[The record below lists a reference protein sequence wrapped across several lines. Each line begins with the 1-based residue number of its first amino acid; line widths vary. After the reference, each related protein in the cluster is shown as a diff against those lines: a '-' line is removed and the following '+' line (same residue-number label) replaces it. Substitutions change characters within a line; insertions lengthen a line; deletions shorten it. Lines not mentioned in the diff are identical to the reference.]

1 MASCTEE
8 ILGVGELPPLA
19 GEVVLTDVVE
29 ASAVRL
35 SPNYVFTLEL
45 KNASGV
51 VLEAK
56 LASASTA
63 LDAGTYTEASAAYAT
78 AGNFITGAEGTK
90 LTVNGETHLVTAGTL
105 KVGLEAG
112 SYSLSGVVKLDNGDN
127 YSIEWAGSALS
138 WGDVLVAT
146 KLTTVVSA
154 QSNVANGTKTVTVNL
169 SDGKW
174 SSTTDQTT
182 WQTTYEGN
190 GYYLAA
196 DFYSED
202 GYLAAGTYT
211 PSVDPKN
218 PQKGEYVIGY
228 DTTMEYWGQVYEVFD
243 WGTCW
248 WHVDATATPATSA
261 QKITTGNIV
270 VSLTDN
276 VYTITVDNNEIYA
289 QFVGEIPALTAPAVP
304 PTPPTLLGD
313 YPYFLGMTD
322 QMEQYQSVI
331 LQFASTDKVKSANG
345 TLTGTGKAFNLT
357 INAANGADGVYIP
370 TGKYEVNAEGA
381 NNPFTW
387 QATGGMDLSEWGMG
401 YMYWGTYMSDL
412 VDGASTVT
420 ELKDGTIWVGAKSGD
435 YVIHMNT
442 QGKEFLL
449 YQGKIKGLVTPAD
462 DDAGYVEPEQPEEG
476 EGGEG
481 ACGCD
486 CEGCQDCTGGSG
498 DSGNE
503 DSFNGTMLVGLG
515 GWMDYSSMGMNMI
528 GIDLYSEGCTVSMAW
543 WQYTYTGTGKHLKL
557 EIYAEGGVITP
568 GVYEVSTELAAGK
581 VNAGNANGGTELF
594 DVVDGKATS
603 AGKITDGTVTIE
615 QSGDV
620 YTLTIQS
627 SLITARYVGPLAAP
641 AQ

>member
-19 GEVVLTDVVE
+19 GEVVLTDVVN
-29 ASAVRL
+29 AGAVRL

-45 KNASGV
+45 KSAAGD
-51 VLEAK
+51 VLEVK
-56 LASASTA
+56 FVSPSTA
-63 LDAGTYTEASAAYAT
+63 LEAGSYTEASAAYAS

-90 LTVNGETHLVTAGTL
+90 LTLGGETHIVTAGTIT
-105 KVGLEAG
+105 VANDGAN
-112 SYSLSGVVKLDNGDN
+112 YSLEGIVKVDSGAN
-127 YSIEWAGSALS
+127 YSLTWAGGPIS
-138 WGDVLVAT
+138 WGEVLVAT
-146 KLTTVVSA
+146 KLTTVLAA
-154 QSNVANGTKTVTVNL
+154 QSNVANGTNSVTVNL
-169 SDGKW
+169 SDGKF
-174 SSTTDQTT
+174 TKTQDQTT
-182 WQTTYEGN
+182 WQTVYEGA

-202 GYLAAGTYT
+202 GYLAAGIYT

-218 PQKGEYVIGY
+218 PKKGEYVIGY
-228 DTTMEYWGQVYEVFD
+228 DTTIEYWGQVYEVFD

-248 WHVDATATPATSA
+248 WYVDAAAEVKETAT
-261 QKITTGNIV
+261 KITTGNIT
-270 VSLTDN
+270 VSITDG
-276 VYTITVDNNEIYA
+276 VYTITVDNNELFV

-304 PTPPTLLGD
+304 PTPPVLLGD
-313 YPYFLGMTD
+313 YPHFLGMTD
-322 QMEQYQSVI
+322 QMAEYKSVI
-331 LQFASTDKVKSANG
+331 LQFASTDKLKSVNG
-345 TLTGTGKAFNLT
+345 AWTGTGKLFNLT
-357 INAANGADGVYIP
+357 INAASGADGIYIP
-370 TGKYEVNAEGA
+370 TGKYEVGETGA
-381 NNPFTW
+381 DQPFTW

-401 YMYWGTYMSDL
+401 YMYWGTYMSDINN
-412 VDGASTVT
+412 GESTVT
-420 ELKDGTIWVGAKSGD
+420 ELKEGTIWVGAKSGE

-462 DDAGYVEPEQPEEG
+462 DDAGYVEPEDEGGEG
-476 EGGEG
+476 EGG

-486 CEGCQDCTGGSG
+486 CEGCQDCTGGG
-498 DSGNE
+498 DAGDKE
-503 DSFNGTMLVGLG
+503 DAFNGMMLVGLG

-528 GIDLYSEGCTVSMAW
+528 GIDLYSEGCTVSMSW

-568 GVYEVSTELAAGK
+568 GVYEVSTTLEAGK
-581 VNAGNANGGTELF
+581 VNAGSASGGTELF

-603 AGKITDGTVTIE
+603 AGKITDGTVIIE
-615 QSGDV
+615 QNGDT
-620 YTLTIQS
+620 YTLTIES